1 MNDTTTSPRGP
12 EARDGQINEPGQ
24 MHDPATVGFTRR
36 VLLVVAIVGLSV
48 ILGAIF
54 LAASDIFFLF
64 FASILVA
71 IILRAASDAL
81 ARRTGMGPRWAL
93 AAVVTA
99 LLGLSIAAVAFFGGS
114 LSNQINDLIAKVPES
129 ADQAREKVKSYPWGD
144 EALSWL
150 PTLRKAATNGTGD
163 VASRVATFF
172 STTLGVLGNLLVL
185 VFMSIYLA
193 MAPEMYVEGVVTLVP
208 PRRRDRARQVL
219 TAIGNNLRWWLGGRL
234 VAMLAVGLIVGLG
247 LWLVGLEQYV
257 VLAVVAAVLSAVP
270 YVGPIAGAAP
280 GILLAL
286 MKEPTAALWATG
298 VYVLAQAVENYLVTP
313 LVQQQTV
320 KMAPVVTIAAV
331 VLIGSLTGVLG
342 LIVATPLAVAIQV
355 AVRMIYVEDVLG
367 DDMKVEG
374 A

>member
-1 MNDTTTSPRGP
+1 MTT
-12 EARDGQINEPGQ
+12 N
-24 MHDPATVGFTRR
+24 DPARTPPSSLDSRTDEGRLTPIGFTRR
-36 VLLVVAIVGLSV
+36 VLIVVTIVGLT
-48 ILGAIF
+48 LM
-54 LAASDIFFLF
+54 LAA
-64 FASILVA
+64 ILVA
-71 IILRAASDAL
+71 ILLRAASDPI
-81 ARRTGMGPRWAL
+81 ARWTGIDPRWSL
-93 AAVVTA
+93 GLVVTA
-99 LLGLSIAAVAFFGGS
+99 ITAVVVASFFFFGSS
-114 LSNQINDLIAKVPES
+114 LSEQVNDLIAKVPES
-129 ADQAREKVKSYPWGD
+129 ADQAREYVKRYPWGD

-193 MAPEMYVEGVVTLVP
+193 ATPDLYVRGLVTLVP
-208 PRRRDRARQVL
+208 PSRRDRARHVL

-234 VAMLAVGLIVGLG
+234 VAILAVGLIVGLG
-247 LWLVGLEQYV
+247 LWLIGLEQYV
-257 VLAVVAAVLSAVP
+257 VLAVVAAVLTAIP
-270 YVGPIAGAAP
+270 YVGPIAGAVP
-280 GILLAL
+280 GILVAL
-286 MKEPTAALWATG
+286 MQSPTAALWATG
-298 VYVLAQAVENYLVTP
+298 VYLIAQAVENYLVTP

-355 AVRMIYVEDVLG
+355 AVQMLYVEDVLG
-367 DDMKVEG
+367 DNMEVEG